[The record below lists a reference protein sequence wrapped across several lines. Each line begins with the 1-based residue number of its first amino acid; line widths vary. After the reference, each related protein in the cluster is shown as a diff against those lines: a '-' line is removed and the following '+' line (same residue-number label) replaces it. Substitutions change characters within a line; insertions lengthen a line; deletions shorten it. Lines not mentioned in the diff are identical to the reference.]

1 MDDKQLYRTIAAEIA
16 GNQMDPARWTQAFAD
31 ADGDREK
38 ARAIYIRLRYQDLA
52 QPAAGVGGA
61 DQTAAL
67 RGQLAEALE
76 RNGRESLYRRL
87 GLRADATDQEVGEA
101 VRGIRAHQQG
111 PDAEVR
117 YAIEILGEPE
127 SRTRYDRSLAAGMG
141 FGPDARHEEELQTI
155 EETEPP
161 SVFLRWWATRKVTL
175 LVASI
180 VVMLLGTML
189 LPFYQTGAVREH
201 LRSQAELEKERLEQA
216 QQVSEQRA
224 EQMRLSEQ
232 RRARR
237 QQSQEARQ
245 QRYEQERFSSQVA
258 AEQRQREQAR
268 RAEERRQAR
277 DAQQSRYTAEQAR
290 RQAQREATVAEAKA
304 AREAAYWS
312 CFNDAMDRGDSA
324 YAHARCG
331 RLRY

>member
-1 MDDKQLYRTIAAEIA
+1 MDDKQLYRTIAGEIA
-16 GNQMDPARWTQAFAD
+16 DNRMDRARWTQAFAE

-38 ARAIYIRLRYQDLA
+38 ARAIYVRLRYEDLA
-52 QPAAGVGGA
+52 QPAAGTGGA

-76 RNGRESLYRRL
+76 RTGRESLYRRL
-87 GLRADATDQEVGEA
+87 GLRADATDEEVGEA
-101 VRGIRAHQQG
+101 VREIRAHQQG

-127 SRTRYDRSLAAGMG
+127 SRARYDRSLAAGMG
-141 FGPDARHEEELQTI
+141 FGPDVRRQEELERI
-155 EETEPP
+155 EEPAPP
-161 SVFLRWWATRKVTL
+161 SVFLSWWSTRKVTL

-189 LPFYQTGAVREH
+189 LPFYQAGAVREH

-216 QQVSEQRA
+216 RQASEQRA
-224 EQMRLSEQ
+224 ERRRLAEE
-232 RRARR
+232 RRARL
-237 QQSQEARQ
+237 QQSQQARQ
-245 QRYEQERFSSQVA
+245 QRYEQERFSRQVA
-258 AEQRQREQAR
+258 SEQRQREQAR
-268 RAEERRQAR
+268 RNEERRQAYET
-277 DAQQSRYTAEQAR
+277 QQARNEAERAR
-290 RQAQREATVAEAKA
+290 RQAQREAQVAEAKA

-331 RLRY
+331 RRRY